1 VYSASPQPRARC
13 AQLTLIHVVCARLQD
28 KRWSWVHVDD
38 LAQAYVRAA
47 QNRGAATGQI
57 FDVGEPHGPQFEE
70 LLRAAKAYTGV

>member
-1 VYSASPQPRARC
+1 M
-13 AQLTLIHVVCARLQD
+13 
-28 KRWSWVHVDD
+28 HVDD

-70 LLRAAKAYTGV
+70 LLRAAKGYTGV